1 MLVGMY
7 IYACIRYRY
16 SKLCNVCRSLC
27 YDVYD
32 INSVAV

>member
-7 IYACIRYRY
+7 IYACIRYGY

-27 YDVYD
+27 YVYD
-32 INSVAV
+32 INSVAM